1 MALLIE
7 LRLEVPQ
14 IAGVGWIQ
22 ADLVEERKDVVE
34 GSDGVEGSGVLGA
47 EGAPYGG
54 KEEGGFDVL
63 EGDTAIVEDPGQA
76 PILGSGVAE
85 GAGGAAIVV
94 EDRLHVEAA
103 FHGFDLALRCP

>member
-1 MALLIE
+1 MPIE

-22 ADLVEERKDVVE
+22 ADLVEERKDIGE
-34 GSDGVEGSGVLGA
+34 GSDGVERSGVLGA

-54 KEEGGFDVL
+54 KEEGGFDLL
-63 EGDTAIVEDPGQA
+63 EGDAAIVEDPRQA

-94 EDRLHVEAA
+94 EDGLHVEV
-103 FHGFDLALRCP
+103 ALHESDQP